1 MSETNKWELKNL
13 IENLSKNK
21 DAVVVIGER
30 AVKELNLFPI
40 KDNTKDVLNKK
51 NMVRKPKEFWEY
63 YRENIISQVFG
74 SSHAERAL
82 SKLLKTDTVKTV
94 IDLNYTGYISEH
106 CKEDVNVNKIQLKGD
121 MDTYR
126 CMSCN
131 KEAGFTMDMFYTSTM
146 LKCECGGK
154 IAPSVTL
161 FGDKYLDKNIQAV
174 KDSIFIEDGDKV
186 KLNTHCLIFIGVD
199 FEEDYINEL
208 IDSYDAIKREV
219 STDADPYFTVIIT
232 DNDWASIEYYQP
244 EFATN
249 EHIAESIV
257 RLTAQIKEA

>member
-1 MSETNKWELKNL
+1 MSQENKWTIKNL

-21 DAVVVIGER
+21 DAVVLIGER
-30 AVKELNLFPI
+30 AIKELDLFPI
-40 KDNTKDVLNKK
+40 KDNTKDILNKK

-63 YRENIISQVFG
+63 YKTNIGRQQFKVSK
-74 SSHAERAL
+74 SEHALMNMME
-82 SKLLKTDTVKTV
+82 SGIIKTV
-94 IDLNYTGYISEH
+94 IDLNYTGWISEYGTSV
-106 CKEDVNVNKIQLKGD
+106 EKIQLKGD
-121 MDTYR
+121 IDKYR

-131 KEAGFTMDMFYTSTM
+131 KEGEFTADMLNTSTM
-146 LKCECGGK
+146 LKCDCGGK
-154 IAPSVTL
+154 IAPSITL

-174 KDSIFIEDGDKV
+174 KDSIFIEDGEKV
-186 KLNTHCLIFIGVD
+186 KLNTHCLICIGVD

-219 STDADPYFTVIIT
+219 STDEDPYFTVIIT
-232 DNDWASIEYYQP
+232 ENDWASIEYYQP

-249 EHIAESIV
+249 ENIDESIT

>member
-30 AVKELNLFPI
+30 AIKELNLFPI
-40 KDNTKDVLNKK
+40 KDNTKNVLNKK

-63 YRENIISQVFG
+63 YRDNIANQVVDTSKSEN
-74 SSHAERAL
+74 AL
-82 SKLLKTDTVKTV
+82 LELLKTKSIKTV
-94 IDLNYTGYISEH
+94 IDLNYTGYISES
-106 CKEDVNVNKIQLKGD
+106 CKDVDIIQLKGD
-121 MDTYR
+121 MHTYR

-131 KEAGFTMDMFYTSTM
+131 KEADFTMNMFDTSTM

-219 STDADPYFTVIIT
+219 STDTDPYFTVIIT
-232 DNDWASIEYYQP
+232 DNDWTSIEYYQP

>member
-1 MSETNKWELKNL
+1 MSEVNKWTVKNL

-21 DAVVVIGER
+21 DAVIVIGEK
-30 AVKELNLFPI
+30 AVKELDLFPVS
-40 KDNTKDVLNKK
+40 DNTKDVLNKK
-51 NMVRKPKEFWEY
+51 NMVRNPKEFWEY
-63 YRENIISQVFG
+63 YREHIISQVFG
-74 SSHAERAL
+74 SSKAERAL
-82 SKLLKTDTVKTV
+82 SNLLRTNVVKTV
-94 IDLNYTGYISEH
+94 IDLNYTGYISEF
-106 CKEDVNVNKIQLKGD
+106 CEDNSNKIQLKGD

-131 KEAGFTMDMFYTSTM
+131 KEEGFTMDMFDTSKV
-146 LKCECGGK
+146 LKCDCGGK

-208 IDSYDAIKREV
+208 IDSYDAVKKEV
-219 STDADPYFTVIIT
+219 STNEDPYFTVIIT
-232 DNDWASIEYYQP
+232 DNDWTSIEYYQP

-249 EHIAESIV
+249 ENIDESIT
-257 RLTAQIKEA
+257 RLTTQIKEA